1 MNFFNSHL
9 LSYLVPKNLNFNWNV
24 GFILGMLFMF
34 QSMSGFLLTFFYDPS
49 KVGAFESVQQLYAEA
64 NIGWFIR
71 YFHATGVSVYFCV
84 MFFHV
89 IKGLWYSSKYLP
101 WSWYSGILILIL
113 SIAEAFIGYVLPDG
127 QMSFWG
133 STVIANLMEW
143 LGKTNVIVFGG
154 YTISGVTLHRFYI
167 VHVYMPIA
175 IFGLMVVHLYY
186 LHRNSSTNPMSLN
199 EMLQYCRFF
208 SMSLFSDI
216 KLIVTI
222 IIFIGVQIGF
232 GNIEIF
238 QADPDNSEESNELAT
253 PPHIIPEWYLLLF
266 YATLKVLPTKIAGL
280 IAIAMVVEFL
290 ISLVESRSVSS
301 SVSSTSYHRNWTAI
315 SMGMLPIVFIV
326 GCLGRMIVNLGILY
340 FGVSLIITTAMS
352 TVKMLDSS
360 RVRC

>member
-1 MNFFNSHL
+1 MNFVKSNL
-9 LSYLVPKNLNFNWNV
+9 GTYLVPKSLNMNWNF
-24 GFILGMLFMF
+24 GFILGMLLTF
-34 QSMSGFLLTFFYDPS
+34 QILSGFLLTFVFLPS
-49 KVGAFESVQQLYAEA
+49 KLNAFGCLNTVAIEGNV
-64 NIGWFIR
+64 GWFIR
-71 YFHATGVSVYFCV
+71 LYHSLGVSAYFLI
-84 MFFHV
+84 MFFHI
-89 IKGLWYSSKYLP
+89 IKGI
-101 WSWYSGILILIL
+101 WYSGKYLIWTWSTGIVLL
-113 SIAEAFIGYVLPDG
+113 LTSIAVAFMGYVLPDG

-216 KLIVTI
+216 KLIVTV

-340 FGVSLIITTAMS
+340 FGVSLIITTVMS